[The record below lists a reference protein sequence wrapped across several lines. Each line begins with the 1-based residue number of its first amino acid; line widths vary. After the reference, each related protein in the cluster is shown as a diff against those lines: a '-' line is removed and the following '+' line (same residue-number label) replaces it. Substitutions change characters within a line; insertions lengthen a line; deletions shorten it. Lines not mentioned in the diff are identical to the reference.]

1 MFLTEKL
8 SAEIREMLAPD
19 KEPGNQNPGRPWW
32 DAARVLLDEVD
43 RLKPLAQ
50 VGAAVQKLAEHD
62 WHREA
67 EGGPCLVVAYAMNE
81 DFDYDNKPRLLGGGR
96 HSGGVCV
103 GRRRQRE
110 RRRGGPK

>member
-1 MFLTEKL
+1 
-8 SAEIREMLAPD
+8 MLAPD

-81 DFDYDNKPRLLGGGR
+81 DFDYDNKPRLLGRGR